1 MSRVVMY
8 VASALSFSLFSLGW
22 GLRLRKYRRGRRT
35 PQGPRAQRPPL
46 AKRLLAVASNAT
58 VTRRNRSVGVAHL
71 LVFWGIVALFLAH
84 IVVAVELNFYPFVT
98 RLLSGAVSVFLEGQ
112 LSLVY
117 AVVFNTAGLL
127 IIVGTA
133 YLMVRRARSVGPRL
147 DYTRSQKPP
156 EGYSRIGLIAGDW
169 VFVGLLFANP
179 LIGLFM
185 YGLEIRAGG
194 FPSSEKWQW
203 VAWLLAQ
210 AVRAVGIGPEKAL
223 QIHEIAYRIHIAI
236 GLSFVAYIPF
246 SKAMHIFT
254 SGVDLVAA
262 DPGSTRQLPAPQ
274 PESDHVGYLTLADF
288 TRKELLGFDACTR
301 CGRCHDVCPVR
312 TGGAPLSPRDLVL
325 DLRQWADAAGGSPM
339 LLDRERRPA
348 RSGPTAGR
356 EAREI
361 AGGVVAEETLWACT
375 TCMACV
381 EVCPVGI
388 EHVPTIVQLRRRLV
402 DTGRMEPSLQ
412 LALQNIGQLGNS
424 FGKPSRERTRWTK
437 DLGFQ
442 IKDAREEPVKDLWFV
457 GDFASFDTAVQ
468 ALSKSLA
475 RILHDAGIDFGL
487 LYQDEWN
494 AGNDVRRVG
503 EESLFEHLVEH
514 NLDAF
519 GRATFDRIFTTDP
532 HSFNTLR
539 NEYPD
544 HGLDKPVLHYTEL
557 LAELLESGAIAVRPL
572 GKRVT
577 YHDPCYLGRY
587 NGVTEAPRRILEAIG
602 CELIEMPRNR
612 ENAFCCGAGGGRFWM
627 TDSYTQER
635 PSENRIREAAA
646 LDVQTFAV
654 ACPKD
659 YVMYS
664 DAVKTTGHAE
674 RLVVSDIVQLV
685 DEARV
690 AG

>member
-8 VASALSFSLFSLGW
+8 VASALSFSIFWLGW

-35 PQGPRAQRPPL
+35 SPGAPPQRPPL

-58 VTRRNRSVGVAHL
+58 VIRRNRSVGAAHL
-71 LVFWGIVALFLAH
+71 LVFWGIVGIFLAH
-84 IVVAVELNFYPFVT
+84 IVVAVDLNFYPFFT
-98 RLLSGAVSVFLEGQ
+98 RLVARAVSVFLVGR
-112 LSLVY
+112 LSMVY

-127 IIVGTA
+127 IIVGAA
-133 YLMVRRARSVGPRL
+133 YLMVRRACSSGPRL
-147 DYTRSQKPP
+147 DYSRAQKPP
-156 EGYSRIGLIAGDW
+156 EGYSRAGLIAGDW
-169 VFVGLLFANP
+169 VFVSLLFANP

-185 YGLEIRAGG
+185 YGLEIRADG
-194 FPSSEKWQW
+194 FPPSEKWQW
-203 VAWLLAQ
+203 VAWLLAH
-210 AVRAVGIGPEKAL
+210 AVRAVGIGPGKAL
-223 QIHEIAYRIHIAI
+223 QIHEIAMWVHIAI
-236 GLSFVAYIPF
+236 GLTFVAYIPF

-254 SGVDLVAA
+254 SGVDLVVA
-262 DPGSTRQLPAPQ
+262 DPGSARRLPPPQ
-274 PESDHVGYLTLADF
+274 PGSEHVGYLTLADL
-288 TRKELLGFDACTR
+288 TRKELLGLDACTR
-301 CGRCHDVCPVR
+301 CGRCHEVCPAR
-312 TGGAPLSPRDLVL
+312 AGGAPLSPRDFVL
-325 DLRQWADAAGGSPM
+325 DLRQWADAVGGSPM
-339 LLDRERRPA
+339 LLDRELRPGG
-348 RSGPTAGR
+348 SGPAAGR
-356 EAREI
+356 AAREI
-361 AGGVVAEETLWACT
+361 AGDVIAQETLWACT

-412 LALQNIGQLGNS
+412 LALQNVGQLGNS

-437 DLGFQ
+437 DLGFE
-442 IKDAREEPVKDLWFV
+442 IKDARKEPVSHLWFV
-457 GDFASFDTAVQ
+457 GDFASFDTQVQ
-468 ALSKSLA
+468 ALSRTLA
-475 RILHDAGIDFGL
+475 RILHDAGVDFGL
-487 LYQDEWN
+487 LYHDEWN

-519 GRATFDRIFTTDP
+519 GRAAFDRIFTTDP

-539 NEYPD
+539 NEYPE

-587 NGVTEAPRRILEAIG
+587 NGVTEAPRRILAAIG
-602 CELIEMPRNR
+602 CELVEMPRNR
-612 ENAFCCGAGGGRFWM
+612 ENSFCCGAGGGRFSM

-664 DAVKTTGHAE
+664 DAVKTTGHSD
-674 RLVVSDIVQLV
+674 RLVVSDVVQLL

>member
-1 MSRVVMY
+1 MY
-8 VASALSFSLFSLGW
+8 VASALSFSIFTWGW
-22 GLRLRKYRRGRRT
+22 WLRFRKYRRGRRT
-35 PQGPRAQRPPL
+35 SRDPLTQRPRL

-58 VTRRNRSVGVAHL
+58 VSRRNRSVGAAHL
-71 LVFWGIVALFLAH
+71 LVFWGVVGLFLAH
-84 IVVAVELNFYPFVT
+84 LVVVIQFNFYPFLT
-98 RLLSGAVSVFLEGQ
+98 RVLARTASVFLVGQ
-112 LSLVY
+112 LYAVY

-127 IIVGTA
+127 IMVGAA
-133 YLMVRRARSVGPRL
+133 YLMVRRARSSGPRL
-147 DYTRSQKPP
+147 DYTRSEKPP
-156 EGYSRIGLIAGDW
+156 EGYSRAGLVAGDW

-179 LIGLFM
+179 LVGLLM
-185 YGLEIRAGG
+185 YGLEILENG
-194 FPSSEKWQW
+194 FPPSERWQW
-203 VAWLLAQ
+203 VAWLLAHV
-210 AVRAVGIGPEKAL
+210 VRAVGIGPEKAL
-223 QIHEIAYRIHIAI
+223 EVREIVYWIHIAI

-246 SKAMHIFT
+246 SKAMHMFT
-254 SGVDLVAA
+254 SGVDLVVT
-262 DPGSTRQLPAPQ
+262 DPDSTRRLPATQ

-288 TRKELLGFDACTR
+288 TRKELLGLDACTR
-301 CGRCHDVCPVR
+301 CGRCHEVCPAR

-325 DLRQWADAAGGSPM
+325 DLRQWADAVSGSPM
-339 LLDRERRPA
+339 LLDRESRPG
-348 RSGPTAGR
+348 RSGLTAGR

-361 AGGVVAEETLWACT
+361 AGDVVAEETLWACT

-437 DLGFQ
+437 DLGFE
-442 IKDAREEPVKDLWFV
+442 IKDAREEPVRHLWFV
-457 GDFASFDTAVQ
+457 GDFASFDTQVQ
-468 ALSKSLA
+468 ALSKTLA
-475 RILHDAGIDFGL
+475 RILHDAGVDFGL
-487 LYQDEWN
+487 LYHDEWN

-514 NLDAF
+514 NLETF

-532 HSFNTLR
+532 HSYNTLR
-539 NEYPD
+539 NEYPV
-544 HGLDKPVLHYTEL
+544 HGFDKPVLHYTEL
-557 LAELLESGAIAVRPL
+557 LAELLESGIIAVRPL

-587 NGVTEAPRRILEAIG
+587 NGVTEAPRRILAAIG
-602 CELIEMPRNR
+602 CELVEMPRNR
-612 ENAFCCGAGGGRFWM
+612 ENSFCCGAGGGRFWM
-627 TDSYTQER
+627 TDSYTEER
-635 PSENRIREAAA
+635 PSENRIREAVA

-685 DEARV
+685 DEARST
-690 AG
+690 G